1 MPASRNLA
9 ARAGAWSA
17 RHRKIA
23 IFGWLAFVIVAFM
36 AGNAAGMKNLE
47 DSDTGNGES
56 RAADEVID
64 AAGFR
69 DRAGEQVLVQ
79 SRDGKLRASAP
90 AFTSAVRDVERR
102 LRAESAI
109 ERIES
114 PLAKDNAG
122 QISDDGRS
130 AIITFEIKGD
140 PEKADE
146 KIDPILATVAGA
158 QKAHSEL
165 RVEQFGDASADKALS
180 KAFEDDFKRAEFLS
194 LPITLLILLIA
205 FGALVA
211 PGSPSCSRS
220 PRWPPRWACSAR
232 SPRSSP
238 WMSRSRR

>member
-1 MPASRNLA
+1 MSPLKHSNNIA
-9 ARAGAWSA
+9 ARMGRWSA

-36 AGNAAGMKNLE
+36 AGNAAGVKNLE

-56 RAADEVID
+56 RSADEVID

-69 DRAGEQVLVQ
+69 DRADEQVLVQ

-90 AFTSAVRDVERR
+90 AFTSAVRDVKRR

-146 KIDPILATVAGA
+146 KI
-158 QKAHSEL
+158 
-165 RVEQFGDASADKALS
+165 ASAAK
-180 KAFEDDFKRAEFLS
+180 
-194 LPITLLILLIA
+194 
-205 FGALVA
+205 
-211 PGSPSCSRS
+211 SRS
-220 PRWPPRWACSAR
+220 ASGIRTMWFLAPASAWTR
-232 SPRSSP
+232 FPLAAARA
-238 WMSRSRR
+238 